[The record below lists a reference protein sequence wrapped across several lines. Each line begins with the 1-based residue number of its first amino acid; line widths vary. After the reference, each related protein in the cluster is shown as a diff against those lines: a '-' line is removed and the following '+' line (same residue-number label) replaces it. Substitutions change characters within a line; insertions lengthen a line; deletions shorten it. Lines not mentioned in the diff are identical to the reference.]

1 MTTTTT
7 APMHTSSS
15 LRVIVAVDAESAARM
30 AAERISALIRTR
42 PTAVLGVA
50 TGSTPSPVY
59 RALQT
64 LRRTEGL
71 DLTRASAF
79 ALDEYVGIDPRR
91 SQSYRSVIDAEV
103 TRPLGLDPLR
113 VAVPDGSAPDLVEAG
128 RAYEEGIRS
137 TGGVDLQILG
147 IGHNGHIGFNEPGSA
162 HDSLTRTV
170 DLTPET
176 REANARF
183 FDGRI
188 DQVPTRALTQGIG
201 TILRAREI
209 VLLAFGPGKAAA
221 VARALEGAIE
231 RSSPASALRK
241 HRAVTILLDKAAASM
256 LG

>member
-7 APMHTSSS
+7 APVHTSSS
-15 LRVIVAVDAESAARM
+15 LRVVVAADAESAAGM
-30 AAERISALIRTR
+30 AAERISALIRSR

-71 DLTRASAF
+71 DLSQASAF

-91 SQSYRSVIDAEV
+91 PQSYRSVIDGEV
-103 TRPLGLDPLR
+103 TRSLGLDPLR
-113 VAVPDGSAPDLVEAG
+113 VAIPDGSAPDLVEAAH
-128 RAYEEGIRS
+128 AYEESIRS
-137 TGGVDLQILG
+137 AGGVDLQILG

-162 HDSLTRTV
+162 HDSLTRAV

-176 REANARF
+176 RRANARF
-183 FDGRI
+183 FDGGI
-188 DQVPTRALTQGIG
+188 DDVPTQALTQGIG

-209 VLLAFGPGKAAA
+209 VLLAFGSGKAEA
-221 VARALEGAIE
+221 VARALEGSID
-231 RSSPASALRK
+231 RSSPASALRR
-241 HRAVTILLDKAAASM
+241 HQAVTILLDKAAASM
-256 LG
+256 VG